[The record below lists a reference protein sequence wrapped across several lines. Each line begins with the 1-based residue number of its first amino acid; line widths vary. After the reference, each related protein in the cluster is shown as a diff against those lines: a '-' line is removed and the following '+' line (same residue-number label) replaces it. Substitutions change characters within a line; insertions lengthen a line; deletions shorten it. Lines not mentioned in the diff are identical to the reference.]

1 MIPPRN
7 FPVNYLTLVE
17 LEDNKIVKT
26 HERVVSTNRNRDR
39 LQKLR
44 NDLLM
49 VNPKLELQLRENN
62 A

>member
-7 FPVNYLTLVE
+7 FPPGLLQLVE
-17 LEDNKIVKT
+17 LNGKEIVKV
-26 HERVVSTNRNRDR
+26 HVELPSTSRYREKIQNM
-39 LQKLR
+39 R

-49 VNPKLELQLRENN
+49 VNPKLDLQIRENN

>member
-17 LEDNKIVKT
+17 VEDKKVVKV
-26 HERVVSTNRNRDR
+26 HEKVISTNRNRDR
-39 LQKLR
+39 LQKTR

-49 VNPKLELQLRENN
+49 VNPKLELQIRENN

>member
-7 FPVNYLTLVE
+7 FPINYLTLVE
-17 LEDNKIVKT
+17 VEDNKVVKV
-26 HERVVSTNRNRDR
+26 HEKVVSTNRNRDR
-39 LQKLR
+39 LQKTR

-49 VNPKLELQLRENN
+49 VNPKLELQIRENN

>member
-26 HERVVSTNRNRDR
+26 HERLVSTNRNRDR